1 MTRNFQK
8 KLVLSFLLIFAVC
21 TFVITIFEHR
31 QIQIQQREKLQR
43 ELDAYVTVI
52 ALNDSLPAL
61 PSNLRITI
69 MDIAGN
75 VKYDN
80 VVPDTLENHAD
91 RPEVIGAVKNGN
103 FSVLRSSETNNITY
117 LYYAKKNSDE
127 IIRVALPYDKTVQF
141 LLKPNY
147 EFVYFVAAVFVIG
160 LLFILYVGNFFGK
173 SIRKLRDFSKL
184 LYRDIDKINIPDFP
198 KDEIGEIG
206 ERIIKNLQRI
216 KEDER
221 RLAQEREK
229 LELHLKTSGEGIC
242 FFNADKTVAFYN
254 GLFWQHLNLILP
266 NKITVAVGKEI
277 LTDECFNPVIEFLN
291 NRENEDYFETN
302 ITKQG
307 KNFLLRLNISKDK
320 SFEIILVDV
329 TAIEKNSNLKVEMT
343 GNIAHELR
351 TPVTSIRGFLEIL
364 LGNNITEEKRKEYLQ
379 RAFAQTEKLSEL
391 ISDMSL
397 LTKMDGKAK
406 EMQLREEVDVSK
418 IIAKVY
424 ADFST
429 ALEEKGIKFNSE
441 VPQGLM
447 VLGNSNLV
455 YSIFSNLTNNV
466 LRHAGTNV
474 DISIKLQGIAE
485 NRAYFVFAD
494 NGKGIEDEV
503 HLNRLFDRFYRVDG
517 GRTRDSGGSG
527 LGLSIVKN
535 AVVIQGGSISVRK
548 GEEKGLEFL
557 FSLGVANP

>member
-91 RPEVIGAVKNGN
+91 RPEVIGAIKNGN

-147 EFVYFVAAVFVIG
+147 EFVYFVAAVFIIG

-277 LTDECFNPVIEFLN
+277 LTDECFNTVIEFLN